1 MSIILAIALQ
11 LITTA
16 PAHADDGFAI
26 RVTHG
31 KSAEA
36 AAGGAAY
43 QKVLWGMLT
52 DPMTVSLKACIA
64 HNAPADTSPFT
75 LVADVQ
81 SNGRPSQVAVQPT
94 TPVAKCLAGWFA
106 TLSLPTP
113 PSAMPPLT
121 QGANYPI
128 EIDVSITP

>member
-1 MSIILAIALQ
+1 MSIILALALQ
-11 LITTA
+11 LTTAA
-16 PAHADDGFAI
+16 PAHANDTFAA
-26 RVTHG
+26 RVTRG
-31 KSAEA
+31 KAAEIA
-36 AAGGAAY
+36 PAGPAY
-43 QKVLWGMLT
+43 QKALWSRLT
-52 DPMTVSLKACIA
+52 DPMTASLKACLA

-81 SNGRPSQVAVQPT
+81 SSGRAALVAVEPA

-106 TLSLPTP
+106 TLTLPVP
-113 PSAMPPLT
+113 PAAPPPFM